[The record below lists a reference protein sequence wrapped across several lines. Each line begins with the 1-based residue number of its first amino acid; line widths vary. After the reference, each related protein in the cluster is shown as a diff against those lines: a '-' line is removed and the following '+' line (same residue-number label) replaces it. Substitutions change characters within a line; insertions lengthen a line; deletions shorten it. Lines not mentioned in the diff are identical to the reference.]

1 MQVKLRG
8 CTYIQV
14 RYNAR
19 RLRYHIY
26 YQYYNAYDIM
36 QFVKI
41 STNCSC
47 SWYMYDI
54 IIMACSRVILRT
66 ILYYYDD
73 MSKRIGGYQL
83 PGFSNTRDVREPVI
97 IICSR
102 CVNNT
107 LPYRHFIS
115 TRPIQDVPIP
125 ISNNNN
131 RRTILYYNIAPSLY

>member
-1 MQVKLRG
+1 
-8 CTYIQV
+8 
-14 RYNAR
+14 
-19 RLRYHIY
+19 
-26 YQYYNAYDIM
+26 M

-54 IIMACSRVILRT
+54 IIMARSRVILRT
-66 ILYYYDD
+66 ILYYDD

-107 LPYRHFIS
+107 LPYRHFKYTTDIGRAY
-115 TRPIQDVPIP
+115 TH
-125 ISNNNN
+125 
-131 RRTILYYNIAPSLY
+131 